1 MIKQDKALE
10 LITNSLNQ
18 LHRENQ
24 SYRDSLSEKIEKL
37 SKQVEEKHL
46 PITLEQDILKTCQ
59 SSIAASIKSVL
70 EGYSSPLNKLI
81 VSVIDSHSIELK
93 EIVDSSFKKVIRTEE
108 FKASIVSAFS
118 HKIARSIIS
127 NNDGLFDKVNNE
139 LKQDP
144 VFKSKITLAISNIVE
159 ECLKQQNTQEV

>member
-1 MIKQDKALE
+1 MKF
-10 LITNSLNQ
+10 
-18 LHRENQ
+18 R
-24 SYRDSLSEKIEKL
+24 
-37 SKQVEEKHL
+37 
-46 PITLEQDILKTCQ
+46 
-59 SSIAASIKSVL
+59 
-70 EGYSSPLNKLI
+70 
-81 VSVIDSHSIELK
+81 IELK